1 MPYVYDPED
10 EFFEPGEFD
19 DIVDT
24 LKDAIRASIRK
35 ETQDELVRLRKSE
48 ADLKAKVSNLKNLER
63 NATVAASEYRRMS
76 ESAFRDAKRTS
87 AMELL
92 KSLAAPK
99 YIVQHTWE
107 FCVDKCDKCNDERHI
122 TFKSPSGA
130 TLTETCACYEKARMW
145 HVKEV
150 FACEVGGRDSLI
162 WYEVGNDTYARPK
175 NLSRPT
181 TIAEMVGQETYNDY
195 GFDSREAAQEFADAL
210 NEKSRKKDA

>member
-1 MPYVYDPED
+1 MSYGYDPED

-48 ADLKAKVSNLKNLER
+48 AELREKVVNLRQLEHKATIA
-63 NATVAASEYRRMS
+63 ATEYKRMS
-76 ESAFRDAKRTS
+76 ESAARDAKRTS

-92 KSLAAPK
+92 KTLSEPK
-99 YIVQHTWE
+99 YVVQHTWE
-107 FCVDKCDKCNDERHI
+107 FCVNKCDKCNDERHI
-122 TFKSPSGA
+122 TFFSPSGA
-130 TLTETCACYEKARMW
+130 SLTEACECYDKARMW
-145 HVKEV
+145 HVDEV
-150 FACEVGGRDSLI
+150 FACEVGGRDSLV
-162 WYEVGNDTYARPK
+162 WYKVGKENYSRPT

-181 TIAEMVGQETYNDY
+181 TINEMVGQENYNTY